1 MKPPSIPLS
10 DFWQAILAPSRSDL
24 LFALR
29 NIIAGAVALYLALIF
44 DLEQPQWALT
54 TVFIVGQFTSGMVL
68 GKGAYR
74 LVGTLVGGVASVA
87 LIAVFGQSPL
97 LFLLA
102 MATWLALCTTGASL
116 LRSHAA
122 YGFVLAGYTTAIIA
136 LPAVSDPLA
145 VFDHATARCIEISL
159 GIICASVA
167 STVLWPR
174 HAEQALSAQGRA
186 AWLAGLEAAAAE
198 LLGTDQRKGMLVAL
212 GRLVAVDNQHAS
224 ARFEGPAGRRRSQAL
239 RVLSRDLLSVLRAAR
254 AVARQRLMLDEA
266 ARVMPLI
273 EQVAAAL
280 QQAHLQDLPA
290 LAQHIRLALE
300 DQSLGQEA
308 HFCLM
313 ALAQLLRLIEQSAL
327 TLQALEQ
334 GRVPPGAPGAMSW
347 HKDIEQGVLAGLRCA
362 VAFLAVAAFWM
373 YTAWPSGLGAISICG
388 VVLSLFAARENPS
401 ESSLNFLKGIALSIP
416 VAGVVHFGLLPA
428 FDSFAM
434 LGLCLG
440 IPLFLAS
447 LCMSRPALAATASA
461 FCIFFVNNIGP
472 SNLMTYDFAAFLNSA
487 VATLMGS
494 GIAVLVFRL
503 IQLNPGERHYRR
515 MYKALL
521 FDLAQ
526 LTVRPLEQAES
537 WFGGRMADRLI
548 RLSRYTAAFAT
559 GTSHWSRGL
568 QGLDLGDELLELR
581 ACLANSQGALALA
594 RDRYLRCLAGA
605 FKQGGPSEQSL
616 TLIDAPSQ
624 VLLEALE
631 QPSSLAE
638 QEMAKAAILQLQY
651 TWRKACQ
658 PSTE

>member
-1 MKPPSIPLS
+1 MKAPSIQLS
-10 DFWQAILAPSRSDL
+10 DFWQAILVPSRNDL

-29 NIIAGAVALYLALIF
+29 NMIAGGVALYLAFIF

-97 LFLLA
+97 LFLIS
-102 MATWLALCTTGASL
+102 MATWLAMCTTGASL
-116 LRSHAA
+116 LRNHAS

-136 LPAVSDPLA
+136 LPAVSDPLS

-186 AWLAGLEAAAAE
+186 AWLAGLQAAAAE
-198 LLGTDQRKGMLVAL
+198 LQGTDERKGLLEAL

-224 ARFEGPAGRRRSQAL
+224 ARFEGPVGRRRSQAL
-239 RVLSRDLLSVLRAAR
+239 RVLSRDLLSVLRTAR
-254 AVARQRLMLDEA
+254 AVARQRLMLDESE
-266 ARVMPLI
+266 RVLPLI
-273 EQVAAAL
+273 EEVAAAL
-280 QQAHLQDLPA
+280 QQVRHQDLPTLSQKIA
-290 LAQHIRLALE
+290 LALE
-300 DQSLGQEA
+300 DHALSQEA
-308 HFCLM
+308 HYCLM
-313 ALAQLLRLIEQSAL
+313 ELAQLLRLIDQSAL

-334 GRVPPGAPGAMSW
+334 GRVPPGAPGALSW
-347 HKDIEQGVLAGLRCA
+347 HKDIEQGLLAGLRCA

-401 ESSLNFLKGIALSIP
+401 ESSLNFLKGIFISVP
-416 VAGVVHFGLLPA
+416 VAAVVHFALLPG

-434 LGLCLG
+434 LALCLG
-440 IPLFLAS
+440 VPLFLAS
-447 LCMSRPALAATASA
+447 LCMSRAKLAATASA

-487 VATLMGS
+487 IATLMGS

-515 MYKALL
+515 MYQALL

-548 RLSRYTAAFAT
+548 RLSRYTATYAT
-559 GTSHWSRGL
+559 GRHHWSRGL
-568 QGLDLGDELLELR
+568 LGLDLGDELLELR
-581 ACLANSQGALALA
+581 ACLTNSQGALAAA
-594 RDRYLRCLAGA
+594 RDRYLQSLAKA
-605 FKQGGPSEQSL
+605 FRQGGPSEQALSVM
-616 TLIDAPSQ
+616 DKPSQ
-624 VLLEALE
+624 ALLSALE
-631 QPSSLAE
+631 QPARLVE

-658 PSTE
+658 PSPE

>member
-1 MKPPSIPLS
+1 MKPPSIALS

-29 NIIAGAVALYLALIF
+29 NIISGAVALYLALIF

-300 DQSLGQEA
+300 DQTLGQEA
-308 HFCLM
+308 QYCLM

-334 GRVPPGAPGAMSW
+334 GRVPTGAPGAMSW

-373 YTAWPSGLGAISICG
+373 YTAWARYQS
-388 VVLSLFAARENPS
+388 AAW
-401 ESSLNFLKGIALSIP
+401 
-416 VAGVVHFGLLPA
+416 
-428 FDSFAM
+428 
-434 LGLCLG
+434 C
-440 IPLFLAS
+440 
-447 LCMSRPALAATASA
+447 
-461 FCIFFVNNIGP
+461 
-472 SNLMTYDFAAFLNSA
+472 
-487 VATLMGS
+487 
-494 GIAVLVFRL
+494 
-503 IQLNPGERHYRR
+503 
-515 MYKALL
+515 
-521 FDLAQ
+521 
-526 LTVRPLEQAES
+526 
-537 WFGGRMADRLI
+537 
-548 RLSRYTAAFAT
+548 
-559 GTSHWSRGL
+559 
-568 QGLDLGDELLELR
+568 
-581 ACLANSQGALALA
+581 
-594 RDRYLRCLAGA
+594 
-605 FKQGGPSEQSL
+605 
-616 TLIDAPSQ
+616 
-624 VLLEALE
+624 
-631 QPSSLAE
+631 
-638 QEMAKAAILQLQY
+638 
-651 TWRKACQ
+651 
-658 PSTE
+658 